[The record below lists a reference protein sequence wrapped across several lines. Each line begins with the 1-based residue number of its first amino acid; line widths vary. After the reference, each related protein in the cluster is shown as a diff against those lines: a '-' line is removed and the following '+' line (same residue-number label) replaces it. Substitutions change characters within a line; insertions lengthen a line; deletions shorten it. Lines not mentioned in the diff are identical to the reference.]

1 MTIQQKMIS
10 MQVDIIFNRSEE
22 TTLKEYTMLA
32 YDADLELFR
41 DNFKRFMS
49 ENIAPHYEKWEK
61 EGLMPRSVWSLLG
74 ENGYLCVDVPEEYG
88 GYGVPTEYSLM
99 LVEESARA
107 GYGALSTA
115 ISCHSEIAAPYI
127 LHIASEAQKQHWLP
141 KMVSGEVVGAI
152 GMTEPGAGSDLQGM
166 RSSAILNGDHYL
178 LNGSKTFISNGQ
190 HADLVVL
197 AAKTDPQAR
206 AKGVSLLLVDT
217 HLEGFKKGTNLDKI
231 GLHSQDTSELFFDNV
246 KVPAN
251 QLLGNPGQGFAY
263 LMQELPRERTAIA
276 ATALGA
282 IRGAIDITTKYVQE
296 RQAFGQ
302 KIGSFQNTRFVLA
315 QAKIDELAT
324 AAFYNQ
330 NLALYKVSKLDVETA
345 AALKSFSTDMQMK
358 IIDSLL
364 QLFGGYGYMTEYPI
378 SRFFVD
384 ARIQRIYGGTN
395 EIMKEIVARGIIG
408 R

>member
-1 MTIQQKMIS
+1 MTI
-10 MQVDIIFNRSEE
+10 
-22 TTLKEYTMLA
+22 TLKMYSIKIGRKIKQSKEDKGLIMLA

-41 DNFKRFMS
+41 DNFRRFMKDHI
-49 ENIAPHYEKWEK
+49 EPHYAQWER
-61 EGLMPRSVWSLLG
+61 EGKIPRSIWSMLG
-74 ENGYLCVDVPEEYG
+74 ENGFLCVDMPEEYS
-88 GYGVPTEYSLM
+88 GYGVPTHYSLM
-99 LVEESARA
+99 LIEESARA
-107 GYGALSTA
+107 GYSALSTGM
-115 ISCHSEIAAPYI
+115 SCHSEIAAPYI
-127 LHIASEAQKQHWLP
+127 LHIATEEQKQQWLP

-152 GMTEPGAGSDLQGM
+152 GMTEPGAGSDLQAM
-166 RSSAILNGDHYL
+166 RTSAILQGNHYI

-197 AAKTDPQAR
+197 AVKTDPQAR
-206 AKGVSLLLVDT
+206 AKGVSLMLVDA
-217 HLEGFKKGTNLDKI
+217 HLDGFKKGTNLEKI

-246 KVPAN
+246 HVPKG
-251 QLLGNPGQGFAY
+251 QLLGQTGQGFAY

-282 IRGAIDITTKYVQE
+282 IRGSIDVTIQYVKE

-302 KIGSFQNTRFVLA
+302 AISQFQNTRFVLA

-324 AAFYNQ
+324 AAFYERNVE
-330 NLALYKVSKLDVETA
+330 LYMQGKLDVETA
-345 AALKSFSTDMQMK
+345 AALKSFATDMQMK
-358 IIDSLL
+358 VADNLL

-395 EIMKEIVARGIIG
+395 EIMKEIVARGMVG

>member
-1 MTIQQKMIS
+1 
-10 MQVDIIFNRSEE
+10 
-22 TTLKEYTMLA
+22 MLA

-41 DNFKRFMS
+41 DNFKRFMQ
-49 ENIAPHYEKWEK
+49 EHVAPQYHEWERQ
-61 EGLMPRSVWSLLG
+61 GIMPRSVWNQLG
-74 ENGYLCVDVPEEYG
+74 ENGFLCVDVPEEYG
-88 GYGVPTEYSLM
+88 GYAVPTYYSLM

-127 LHIASEAQKQHWLP
+127 LHIGTEEQKQYWLP
-141 KMVSGEVVGAI
+141 RMVTGEVVGAI
-152 GMTEPGAGSDLQGM
+152 GMTEPGAGSDLQAI
-166 RSSAILNGDHYL
+166 RTTAILQEDYYL

-197 AAKTDPQAR
+197 AVKTDPQAR
-206 AKGVSLLLVDT
+206 AKGVSLLLLDT
-217 HLEGFKKGTNLDKI
+217 HLDGFKNGTNLEKI
-231 GLHSQDTSELFFDNV
+231 GLHSQDTSEMFFDNV
-246 KVPAN
+246 KVPKN
-251 QLLGNPGQGFAY
+251 QLLGQAGQGFNY

-282 IRGAIDITTKYVQE
+282 IRGAIDVTTQYVQE

-302 KIGSFQNTRFVLA
+302 KIGQFQNTRFVLA

-324 AAFYNQ
+324 AAFYDQ
-330 NLALYKVSKLDVETA
+330 NVELYMQGKLNVETA

-358 IIDSLL
+358 VADQLL
-364 QLFGGYGYMTEYPI
+364 QLFGGYGYMSEYPI

-395 EIMKEIVARGIIG
+395 EIMKEIVARGLLG

>member
-1 MTIQQKMIS
+1 
-10 MQVDIIFNRSEE
+10 
-22 TTLKEYTMLA
+22 MLA
-32 YDADLELFR
+32 HDADLELFK
-41 DNFKRFMS
+41 DNFKRFMQ
-49 ENIAPHYEKWEK
+49 EHIAPDYEQWERA
-61 EGLMPRSVWSLLG
+61 GIMPRSVWNKLG
-74 ENGYLCVDVPEEYG
+74 ENGFLCVDIPEQYG
-88 GYGVPTEYSLM
+88 GYGVPTHYSLM

-115 ISCHSEIAAPYI
+115 ISCHSEIAAPYV
-127 LHIASEAQKQHWLP
+127 LHIGTEQQKQYWLP
-141 KMVSGEVVGAI
+141 KMVTGEVVGAI
-152 GMTEPGAGSDLQGM
+152 GMTEPGAGSDLQAI
-166 RSSAILNGDHYL
+166 RTTAILQDNHYV

-197 AAKTDPQAR
+197 AVKTDPQAR
-206 AKGVSLLLVDT
+206 AKGVSLLLLDT
-217 HLEGFKKGTNLDKI
+217 HLDGFKKGTNLDKI

-246 KVPAN
+246 QVPKN
-251 QLLGNPGQGFAY
+251 QLLGQAGQGFNY

-282 IRGAIDITTKYVQE
+282 IRGALDVTTQYVQE

-302 KIGSFQNTRFVLA
+302 KIGQFQNTRFVLA

-330 NLALYKVSKLDVETA
+330 NVELYMQGKLDVETA

-358 IIDSLL
+358 VADQLL

-395 EIMKEIVARGIIG
+395 EIMKEIVARGMIG

>member
-1 MTIQQKMIS
+1 
-10 MQVDIIFNRSEE
+10 
-22 TTLKEYTMLA
+22 MLA

-41 DNFKRFMS
+41 DNFKRYMN
-49 ENIAPHYEKWEK
+49 EHIASHYEQWER
-61 EGLMPRSVWSLLG
+61 EGIMPRSVWSSLG
-74 ENGYLCVDVPEEYG
+74 ENGFLCVDVPEQYG
-88 GYGVPTEYSLM
+88 GYGVPTHYSLM

-127 LHIASEAQKQHWLP
+127 LHIATEEQKLHWLP

-152 GMTEPGAGSDLQGM
+152 GMTEPGAGSDLQAI
-166 RSSAILNGDHYL
+166 RTSAILQDDHYV

-197 AAKTDPQAR
+197 AVKTDPQAR

-217 HLEGFKKGTNLDKI
+217 HLDGFKKGTNLDKI

-246 KVPAN
+246 KVPKD
-251 QLLGNPGQGFAY
+251 QLLGQPGQGFAY

-282 IRGAIDITTKYVQE
+282 IRGAIDVTTKYVKE

-302 KIGSFQNTRFVLA
+302 PIANFQNTRFVLA

-330 NLALYKVSKLDVETA
+330 NLALYQEAKLDVETA

-358 IIDSLL
+358 VADNLL

-408 R
+408 KS

>member
-1 MTIQQKMIS
+1 
-10 MQVDIIFNRSEE
+10 MQH
-22 TTLKEYTMLA
+22 
-32 YDADLELFR
+32 DADLELFR
-41 DNFKRFMS
+41 DNFRRFMK
-49 ENIAPHYEKWEK
+49 EYIAPHYEQWERD
-61 EGLMPRSVWSLLG
+61 GIMPRHVWNLLG
-74 ENGYLCVDVPEEYG
+74 ENGFLCVDVPEEYG
-88 GYGVPTEYSLM
+88 GYGVPTYYSLM

-107 GYGALSTA
+107 GYSSLSTG

-127 LHIASEAQKQHWLP
+127 LNIGSEEQKQYWLP

-152 GMTEPGAGSDLQGM
+152 GMTEPGAGSDLQSM
-166 RSSAILNGDHYL
+166 RTNAILQDDCYI

-206 AKGVSLLLVDT
+206 AKGVSLLLLDT
-217 HLEGFKKGTNLDKI
+217 HLDGFKKGTNLDKI
-231 GLHSQDTSELFFDNV
+231 GLHSQDTSEMFFDNI
-246 KVPAN
+246 KVPQN
-251 QLLGNPGQGFAY
+251 QLLGQPGQGFAY

-282 IRGAIDITTKYVQE
+282 IRGSIDVTTAYVQE

-302 KIGSFQNTRFVLA
+302 PIAQFQNTRFVLA

-324 AAFYNQ
+324 AAFYERNVE
-330 NLALYKVSKLDVETA
+330 LYQQGQLDVATA

-358 IIDSLL
+358 VADNLL
-364 QLFGGYGYMTEYPI
+364 QLFGGYGYMSEYPI

-395 EIMKEIVARGIIG
+395 EIMKEIVARSLLGK
-408 R
+408 

>member
-1 MTIQQKMIS
+1 
-10 MQVDIIFNRSEE
+10 MQH
-22 TTLKEYTMLA
+22 
-32 YDADLELFR
+32 DADLELFR
-41 DNFKRFMS
+41 DNFRRFMK
-49 ENIAPHYEKWEK
+49 EHIAPHYEQWERD
-61 EGLMPRSVWSLLG
+61 GIMPRHVWNLLG
-74 ENGYLCVDVPEEYG
+74 ENGFLCVDVPEEYG
-88 GYGVPTEYSLM
+88 GYGVPTYYSLM

-107 GYGALSTA
+107 GYSSLSTG

-127 LHIASEAQKQHWLP
+127 LNIGSEEQKQYWLP

-152 GMTEPGAGSDLQGM
+152 GMTEPGAGSDLQSM
-166 RSSAILNGDHYL
+166 RTSAILQDDSYI

-206 AKGVSLLLVDT
+206 AKGVSLLLLDT
-217 HLEGFKKGTNLDKI
+217 HLDGFKKGTNLDKI
-231 GLHSQDTSELFFDNV
+231 GLHSQDTSEMFFDNI
-246 KVPAN
+246 KVPKN
-251 QLLGNPGQGFAY
+251 QLLGQPGQGFAY

-282 IRGAIDITTKYVQE
+282 IRGSIDVTTAYVQE

-302 KIGSFQNTRFVLA
+302 PIAQFQNTRFVLA

-324 AAFYNQ
+324 AAFYERNVE
-330 NLALYKVSKLDVETA
+330 LYQQGQLDVATA

-358 IIDSLL
+358 VADNLL
-364 QLFGGYGYMTEYPI
+364 QLFGGYGYMSEYPI

-395 EIMKEIVARGIIG
+395 EIMKEIVARSLLGK
-408 R
+408 

>member
-1 MTIQQKMIS
+1 
-10 MQVDIIFNRSEE
+10 
-22 TTLKEYTMLA
+22 MLA
-32 YDADLELFR
+32 YDADLELFK
-41 DNFKRFMS
+41 DNFKRFMQ
-49 ENIAPHYEKWEK
+49 EHIAPDYEQWER
-61 EGLMPRSVWSLLG
+61 EGIMPRSVWNKLG
-74 ENGYLCVDVPEEYG
+74 ENGFLCVDVPEQYG
-88 GYGVPTEYSLM
+88 GYGVPTYYSLM

-115 ISCHSEIAAPYI
+115 ISCHSEIAAPYV
-127 LHIASEAQKQHWLP
+127 LHIGTEQQKQYWLP
-141 KMVSGEVVGAI
+141 KMVTGEVVGAI
-152 GMTEPGAGSDLQGM
+152 GMTEPGAGSDLQAI
-166 RSSAILNGDHYL
+166 RTTAILQDNHYV

-197 AAKTDPQAR
+197 AVKTDPQAR
-206 AKGVSLLLVDT
+206 AKGVFLLLLDT
-217 HLEGFKKGTNLDKI
+217 HLDGFKKGTNLDKI

-246 KVPAN
+246 KVPKD
-251 QLLGNPGQGFAY
+251 QLLGQAGHGFNY

-282 IRGAIDITTKYVQE
+282 IRGALDVTTQYVQE

-302 KIGSFQNTRFVLA
+302 KIGQFQNTRFVLA

-330 NLALYKVSKLDVETA
+330 NVELYMQGKLDVETA

-358 IIDSLL
+358 VTDQLL

-395 EIMKEIVARGIIG
+395 EIMKEIVARGMIG

>member
-1 MTIQQKMIS
+1 
-10 MQVDIIFNRSEE
+10 
-22 TTLKEYTMLA
+22 MLA
-32 YDADLELFR
+32 YDADFELFK
-41 DNFKRFMS
+41 DNFKRFMN
-49 ENIAPHYEKWEK
+49 EHIAPHYEQWER
-61 EGLMPRSVWSLLG
+61 EGIMPRSVWTLLG

-107 GYGALSTA
+107 GYGSLSTA
-115 ISCHSEIAAPYI
+115 ISCHSEIAGPYI
-127 LHIASEAQKQHWLP
+127 LNIANEEQKQYWLP

-166 RSSAILNGDHYL
+166 RSSAILNGDHYV

-197 AAKTDPQAR
+197 ACKTDPQAR

-217 HLEGFKKGTNLDKI
+217 HLDGFKKGTNLDKI

-251 QLLGNPGQGFAY
+251 QLLGNAGQGFAY

-282 IRGAIDITTKYVQE
+282 IRGAIDVTSKYVKE

-302 KIGSFQNTRFVLA
+302 AIGNFQNTRFVLA

-330 NLALYKVSKLDVETA
+330 NLALYKENKLDVETA
-345 AALKSFSTDMQMK
+345 AALKSFSSDMQMK
-358 IIDSLL
+358 VADSLL
-364 QLFGGYGYMTEYPI
+364 QLFGGYGYMVEYPI

-395 EIMKEIVARGIIG
+395 EIMKEIVARGLIG

>member
-1 MTIQQKMIS
+1 
-10 MQVDIIFNRSEE
+10 
-22 TTLKEYTMLA
+22 MLA

-49 ENIAPHYEKWEK
+49 EHIAPHYEKWER
-61 EGLMPRSVWSLLG
+61 EGIMPRSVWTLLG
-74 ENGYLCVDVPEEYG
+74 ENGFLCVDVPEEYG
-88 GYGVPTEYSLM
+88 GYGVPTHYSLM

-107 GYGALSTA
+107 GYCALSTG

-127 LHIASEAQKQHWLP
+127 QHIGSEEQKQYWLP

-152 GMTEPGAGSDLQGM
+152 GMTEPGAGSDLPAM
-166 RSSAILNGDHYL
+166 RTSAILQGDHYV

-190 HADLVVL
+190 HADVVVL
-197 AAKTDPQAR
+197 AVKTDPQAR

-246 KVPAN
+246 KVPKD
-251 QLLGNPGQGFAY
+251 QLLGNAGSGFAY

-276 ATALGA
+276 ATSLGA
-282 IRGAIDITTKYVQE
+282 IRGSIDLATQYVKE

-302 KIGSFQNTRFVLA
+302 AIANFQNTRFVLA

-330 NLALYKVSKLDVETA
+330 NVALYNEGKLDVETA

-358 IIDSLL
+358 VADNLL

-395 EIMKEIVARGIIG
+395 EIMKEIVARGLIG
-408 R
+408 KA

>member
-1 MTIQQKMIS
+1 
-10 MQVDIIFNRSEE
+10 
-22 TTLKEYTMLA
+22 MLA
-32 YDADLELFR
+32 YDADLELFK
-41 DNFKRFMS
+41 DNFKRFMN
-49 ENIAPHYEKWEK
+49 EHIAPHYEQWER
-61 EGLMPRSVWSLLG
+61 EGIMPRSVWTLLG

-107 GYGALSTA
+107 GYGSLSTA
-115 ISCHSEIAAPYI
+115 ISCHSEIAGPYI
-127 LHIASEAQKQHWLP
+127 LNIANEEQKQYWLP

-166 RSSAILNGDHYL
+166 RSSAILNGDHYV

-197 AAKTDPQAR
+197 ACKTDPQAR

-231 GLHSQDTSELFFDNV
+231 GLPSQDTSELFYDNV
-246 KVPAN
+246 KVPVN
-251 QLLGNPGQGFAY
+251 QLLGKAGQGFAY

-276 ATALGA
+276 ATALGS
-282 IRGAIDITTKYVQE
+282 IRGAIDVTTKYVTE

-302 KIGSFQNTRFVLA
+302 AIGNFQNTRFVLA

-330 NLALYKVSKLDVETA
+330 NLALYKEKKLDVETA
-345 AALKSFSTDMQMK
+345 AALKSFSSDMQMK
-358 IIDSLL
+358 VADSLL
-364 QLFGGYGYMTEYPI
+364 QLFGGYGYMVEYPI

-395 EIMKEIVARGIIG
+395 EIMKEIVARGMIG

>member
-1 MTIQQKMIS
+1 M
-10 MQVDIIFNRSEE
+10 
-22 TTLKEYTMLA
+22 
-32 YDADLELFR
+32 
-41 DNFKRFMS
+41 
-49 ENIAPHYEKWEK
+49 W
-61 EGLMPRSVWSLLG
+61 
-74 ENGYLCVDVPEEYG
+74 
-88 GYGVPTEYSLM
+88 
-99 LVEESARA
+99 VEESARA
-107 GYGALSTA
+107 WFSTLSTG

-127 LHIASEAQKQHWLP
+127 LHIGSEEQKQYWLP

-152 GMTEPGAGSDLQGM
+152 GMTEPGAGSDLQSM
-166 RSSAILNGDHYL
+166 RSSAILQGDHYL

-217 HLEGFKKGTNLDKI
+217 HLDGFKKGTNLEKI
-231 GLHSQDTSELFFDNV
+231 GLHSQDTSELFYDNV
-246 KVPAN
+246 KVPKE
-251 QLLGNPGQGFAY
+251 QLLGQAGQGFAY

-276 ATALGA
+276 ATAIGA
-282 IRGAIDITTKYVQE
+282 IQGSLDVTIQYVKE

-302 KIGSFQNTRFVLA
+302 PISQFQNTRFVIA

-330 NLALYKVSKLDVETA
+330 NVELYMQGKLDVDTA

-358 IIDSLL
+358 IADNLL
-364 QLFGGYGYMTEYPI
+364 LLFGGYGYMSEYPI
-378 SRFFVD
+378 SRFFID

-395 EIMKEIVARGIIG
+395 EIMKEIVARGLLG

>member
-1 MTIQQKMIS
+1 
-10 MQVDIIFNRSEE
+10 
-22 TTLKEYTMLA
+22 MLA
-32 YDADLELFR
+32 HDADLELFR
-41 DNFKRFMS
+41 DNFRRFLA
-49 ENIAPHYEKWEK
+49 ENIKPHYEKWEK
-61 EGLMPRSVWSLLG
+61 EGLMPRSVWNQLG
-74 ENGYLCVDVPEEYG
+74 ENGFLCVDMPEEYG
-88 GYGVPTEYSLM
+88 GYAVPTNYSFM
-99 LVEESARA
+99 LVEETARA
-107 GYGALSTA
+107 GFCALSTA

-127 LHIASEAQKQHWLP
+127 LNIGTEEQKQHWIP
-141 KMVSGEVVGAI
+141 RMVSGEVVGAI
-152 GMTEPGAGSDLQGM
+152 GMTEPGAGSDLQAM
-166 RSSAILNGDHYL
+166 RTSAILQGDHYV

-190 HADLVVL
+190 HADVVVL
-197 AAKTDPQAR
+197 AVKTDPQAR

-246 KVPAN
+246 KVPKD
-251 QLLGNPGQGFAY
+251 QLLGNAGSGFAY

-276 ATALGA
+276 ATSLGA
-282 IRGAIDITTKYVQE
+282 IRGSIDLATQYVKE

-302 KIGSFQNTRFVLA
+302 AIANFQNTRFVLA

-330 NLALYKVSKLDVETA
+330 NVALYNEGKLDVETA

-358 IIDSLL
+358 VADNLL

-395 EIMKEIVARGIIG
+395 EIMKEIVARGLIG
-408 R
+408 KA

>member
-1 MTIQQKMIS
+1 
-10 MQVDIIFNRSEE
+10 
-22 TTLKEYTMLA
+22 MLA
-32 YDADLELFR
+32 HDADLELFR
-41 DNFKRFMS
+41 DNFRRFLA
-49 ENIAPHYEKWEK
+49 EYVAPFYDEWER
-61 EGLMPRSVWSLLG
+61 EGIMPREVWTQMG
-74 ENGYLCVDVPEEYG
+74 ENGFLCVDVPEEYG
-88 GYGVPTEYSLM
+88 GYGVPTHYSLM

-107 GYGALSTA
+107 GFSAISTGL
-115 ISCHSEIAAPYI
+115 SCHSDIAAPYI
-127 LHIASEAQKQHWLP
+127 LHIGSEQQKQQWLP
-141 KMVSGEVVGAI
+141 KMVSGEVVAAI
-152 GMTEPGAGSDLQGM
+152 AMTEPGAGSDLQAM
-166 RSSAILNGDHYL
+166 RTSAILQDEHYL

-197 AAKTDPQAR
+197 AVKTDPQAR
-206 AKGVSLLLVDT
+206 AKGVSLLLVDSK
-217 HLEGFKKGTNLDKI
+217 LEGFKKGSNLDKI
-231 GLHSQDTSELFFDNV
+231 GLHCQDTSELFFDQV
-246 KVPAN
+246 QVPKD
-251 QLLGNPGQGFAY
+251 QLLGQAGQGFVY

-282 IRGAIDITTKYVQE
+282 IRGSIDITTKYIKE

-302 KIGSFQNTRFVLA
+302 AIAQFQNTRFVMA

-330 NLALYKVSKLDVETA
+330 NVELYMAGKLDVETA
-345 AALKSFSTDMQMK
+345 AALKSFATDMQMK
-358 IIDSLL
+358 IADQLL

-395 EIMKEIVARGIIG
+395 EIMKEIVARGILG

>member
-1 MTIQQKMIS
+1 
-10 MQVDIIFNRSEE
+10 
-22 TTLKEYTMLA
+22 MLA

-41 DNFKRFMS
+41 DNFKRYMN
-49 ENIAPHYEKWEK
+49 EQIAPHYDQWER
-61 EGLMPRSVWSLLG
+61 EGIMPRSVWSSLG
-74 ENGYLCVDVPEEYG
+74 ENGFLCVDVPEAYG
-88 GYGVPTEYSLM
+88 GYGVPTHYSLM

-127 LHIASEAQKQHWLP
+127 LHIANEEQKQYWLP

-152 GMTEPGAGSDLQGM
+152 GMTEPGAGSDLQAM
-166 RSSAILNGDHYL
+166 RTSAILQDDHYI

-197 AAKTDPQAR
+197 AVKTDPQAR

-217 HLEGFKKGTNLDKI
+217 HLDGFKKGTNLDKI

-246 KVPAN
+246 NVPKD
-251 QLLGNPGQGFAY
+251 QLLGQPGQGFAY

-282 IRGAIDITTKYVQE
+282 IRGAIDVTIKYVKE

-302 KIGSFQNTRFVLA
+302 PIANFQNTRFVLA

-330 NLALYKVSKLDVETA
+330 NLALYQDAKLDVETA

-358 IIDSLL
+358 VADNLL

-408 R
+408 KA

>member
-1 MTIQQKMIS
+1 
-10 MQVDIIFNRSEE
+10 
-22 TTLKEYTMLA
+22 MLA

-41 DNFKRFMS
+41 DNFRRFMKDHI
-49 ENIAPHYEKWEK
+49 EPHYAQWER
-61 EGLMPRSVWSLLG
+61 EGKIPRSIWSMLG
-74 ENGYLCVDVPEEYG
+74 ENGFLCVDMPEEYG
-88 GYGVPTEYSLM
+88 GYGVSTHYSLM
-99 LVEESARA
+99 LIEESARA
-107 GYGALSTA
+107 GYSALSTGM
-115 ISCHSEIAAPYI
+115 SCHSEIAAPYI
-127 LHIASEAQKQHWLP
+127 LHIATEEQKQQWLP

-152 GMTEPGAGSDLQGM
+152 GMTEPGAGSDLQAM
-166 RSSAILNGDHYL
+166 RTSAILQGDHYI

-197 AAKTDPQAR
+197 AVKTDPQAR
-206 AKGVSLLLVDT
+206 AKGVSLMLVDA
-217 HLEGFKKGTNLDKI
+217 HLDGFKKGTNLEKI

-246 KVPAN
+246 HVPKD
-251 QLLGNPGQGFAY
+251 QLLGQAGQGFAY
-263 LMQELPRERTAIA
+263 LMQELPRERTAIV

-282 IRGAIDITTKYVQE
+282 IRGSIDVTIQYVKE

-302 KIGSFQNTRFVLA
+302 AISQFQNTRFVLA

-324 AAFYNQ
+324 SAFYERNVE
-330 NLALYKVSKLDVETA
+330 LYMQGKLDVETA
-345 AALKSFSTDMQMK
+345 AALKSFATDMQMK
-358 IIDSLL
+358 VADNLL

-395 EIMKEIVARGIIG
+395 EIMKEIVARGMVG

>member
-1 MTIQQKMIS
+1 
-10 MQVDIIFNRSEE
+10 
-22 TTLKEYTMLA
+22 MLA
-32 YDADLELFR
+32 HDPDLELFR
-41 DNFKRFMS
+41 DNFRRFLQ
-49 ENIAPHYEKWEK
+49 EEIAPYYEAWEK
-61 EGLMPRSVWSLLG
+61 AGLMPREVWSKLG
-74 ENGYLCVDVPEEYG
+74 ENGFLCVDMPEEYG
-88 GYGVPTEYSLM
+88 GYAVPTHYSLM
-99 LVEESARA
+99 LIEESARA
-107 GYGALSTA
+107 GFGALSTA

-127 LHIASEAQKQHWLP
+127 LHIANEEQKQYWLP
-141 KMVSGEVVGAI
+141 RMVTGEVVGAI
-152 GMTEPGAGSDLQGM
+152 AMTEPGAGSDLQGM
-166 RSSAILNGDHYL
+166 RTSAILQGDHYI

-197 AAKTDPQAR
+197 AVKTDPTAK

-231 GLHSQDTSELFFDNV
+231 GLLSQDTSELFFDNV
-246 KVPAN
+246 KVPKN
-251 QLLGNPGQGFAY
+251 QLLGNAGQGFAY

-282 IRGAIDITTKYVQE
+282 IRGAIDITVKYVQE

-302 KIGSFQNTRFVLA
+302 PIAKFQNTRFVLA
-315 QAKIDELAT
+315 QAKIDEQAV
-324 AAFYNQ
+324 AAFYERCVAQ
-330 NLALYKVSKLDVETA
+330 YMAGTMDVQTA
-345 AALKSFSTDMQMK
+345 AAIKAFSTDMQMK
-358 IIDSLL
+358 VADSLL

-395 EIMKEIVARGIIG
+395 EIMKEIVARDLLG

>member
-1 MTIQQKMIS
+1 M
-10 MQVDIIFNRSEE
+10 
-22 TTLKEYTMLA
+22 LKH
-32 YDADLELFR
+32 DADLELFR
-41 DNFKRFMS
+41 DNFRRFLQ
-49 ENIAPHYEKWEK
+49 EYIAPDYESWEK
-61 EGLMPRSVWSLLG
+61 QGLMPREVWSKLG
-74 ENGYLCVDVPEEYG
+74 ENGFLCVDLPEEYG
-88 GYGVPTEYSLM
+88 GYGVPTYYSLM
-99 LVEESARA
+99 LVEEAARG

-127 LHIASEAQKQHWLP
+127 LHIANEAQKQQWLP

-152 GMTEPGAGSDLQGM
+152 GMTEPGAGSDLQAI
-166 RSSAILNGDHYL
+166 RSNAILQDDHYL

-197 AAKTDPQAR
+197 AVKTDPAAK
-206 AKGVSLLLVDT
+206 AKGVSLMLVDT

-246 KVPAN
+246 KVPKD
-251 QLLGNPGQGFAY
+251 QLLGNPGQGFVY

-282 IRGAIDITTKYVQE
+282 IRGSIDVTVKYVQE

-302 KIGSFQNTRFVLA
+302 PIAKFQNTRFVIA
-315 QAKIDELAT
+315 QAKIDEQAV
-324 AAFYNQ
+324 AAFYERCVE
-330 NLALYKVSKLDVETA
+330 LYMAGEMDVQTA
-345 AALKSFSTDMQMK
+345 AAIKAFSTDMQMK
-358 IIDSLL
+358 VADNLL

-395 EIMKEIVARGIIG
+395 EIMKEIVARDLLG

>member
-1 MTIQQKMIS
+1 M
-10 MQVDIIFNRSEE
+10 MQIWNFSKIILNVLCKSI
-22 TTLKEYTMLA
+22 LPPEY
-32 YDADLELFR
+32 EQ
-41 DNFKRFMS
+41 
-49 ENIAPHYEKWEK
+49 WESQ
-61 EGLMPRSVWSLLG
+61 GIMPRAVWNKLG
-74 ENGYLCVDVPEEYG
+74 ENGFLCVDVPEQYG
-88 GYGVPTEYSLM
+88 GYGVSTHYSLM

-127 LHIASEAQKQHWLP
+127 LHIGTEAQKQYWLP
-141 KMVSGEVVGAI
+141 KMVTGEVVGAI
-152 GMTEPGAGSDLQGM
+152 GMTEPGAGSDLQAI
-166 RSSAILNGDHYL
+166 RTTAILQDEYYL

-197 AAKTDPQAR
+197 AVKTDPQAR
-206 AKGVSLLLVDT
+206 AKGVSLLLLDT
-217 HLEGFKKGTNLDKI
+217 HLDGFKKGTNLDKI

-246 KVPAN
+246 NVPKD
-251 QLLGNPGQGFAY
+251 QLLGQAGQGFHY
-263 LMQELPRERTAIA
+263 LMQELPRERTAIT

-282 IRGAIDITTKYVQE
+282 IRGAIDVTTQYVLE

-302 KIGSFQNTRFVLA
+302 KIGQFQNTRFVLA

-330 NLALYKVSKLDVETA
+330 NVELYMQGKLDVETA

-358 IIDSLL
+358 VADQLL

-395 EIMKEIVARGIIG
+395 EIMKEIVARGLLG

>member
-1 MTIQQKMIS
+1 
-10 MQVDIIFNRSEE
+10 
-22 TTLKEYTMLA
+22 MLA
-32 YDADLELFR
+32 YDADLELFK
-41 DNFKRFMS
+41 DNFKRFMN
-49 ENIAPHYEKWEK
+49 EHVAPHYEQWEK
-61 EGLMPRSVWSLLG
+61 DGLMPRSMWKLLG
-74 ENGYLCVDVPEEYG
+74 DNGFLCVDVPEEYG

-127 LHIASEAQKQHWLP
+127 LNIANEEQKQYWLP
-141 KMVSGEVVGAI
+141 KMVAGDVVGAI

-166 RSSAILNGDHYL
+166 RSSAILNGDHYV

-251 QLLGNPGQGFAY
+251 QLLGNAGQGFAY

-282 IRGAIDITTKYVQE
+282 IRGAIDVTTQYVQE

-330 NLALYKVSKLDVETA
+330 NLALYKEKKLDVETA
-345 AALKSFSTDMQMK
+345 AALKSFSSDMQMK
-358 IIDSLL
+358 VADNLL

-395 EIMKEIVARGIIG
+395 EIMKEIVARGILG

>member
-1 MTIQQKMIS
+1 
-10 MQVDIIFNRSEE
+10 
-22 TTLKEYTMLA
+22 MLA

-49 ENIAPHYEKWEK
+49 EHIAPHYEKWER
-61 EGLMPRSVWSLLG
+61 EGIMPRSVWTLLG
-74 ENGYLCVDVPEEYG
+74 ENGFLCVDVPEEYG
-88 GYGVPTEYSLM
+88 GYGVPTHYSLM

-107 GYGALSTA
+107 GYCALSTG

-127 LHIASEAQKQHWLP
+127 QHIGSEEQKQYWLP

-152 GMTEPGAGSDLQGM
+152 GMTEPGAGSDLQAM
-166 RSSAILNGDHYL
+166 RTSAILQGDHYV

-190 HADLVVL
+190 HADVVVL
-197 AAKTDPQAR
+197 AVKTDPQAR

-246 KVPAN
+246 KVPKD
-251 QLLGNPGQGFAY
+251 QLLGNAGSGFAY

-276 ATALGA
+276 ATSLGA
-282 IRGAIDITTKYVQE
+282 IRGSIDLATQYVKE

-302 KIGSFQNTRFVLA
+302 AIANFQNTRFVLA

-330 NLALYKVSKLDVETA
+330 NVALYNEGKLDVETA

-358 IIDSLL
+358 VTDNLL

-395 EIMKEIVARGIIG
+395 EIMKEIVARGLIG
-408 R
+408 KA